1 VPSGS
6 GQIENLR
13 IAAGQLNAAL
23 SNRVR
28 DLGSI
33 DKGIILSGVMD
44 YDRCAVIMFTK
55 DNADRLRITLPQ
67 FSDKPVRTILLDDST
82 TDDTQRLFASR
93 FGQTNIEYHGRT
105 QQDAVLAQ
113 MEQRLGE
120 FITPL
125 GTPRWHL
132 GNCRNYAVWLALSR
146 NLERVIL
153 IDDDILLSDSAQ
165 VLATLNLLS
174 QFPLIGAKTIGM
186 PDDSVVGHV
195 LRGLGAVEHDFIS
208 GQYLGLALDR
218 ISFHFPDVYD
228 EDWIFL
234 LLHSLELPLARYGTV
249 TQLYYDPFGDMEA
262 ECLFQEPGEILVEGL
277 IDAIVMYRRPSL
289 LFEEVFW
296 RKIVFSRKSRITEIE
311 GLLRE
316 RPDGRELLHHH
327 GKLAIY
333 HEEVDPRTFAKWW
346 RGYFEANKIW
356 RQILASRCE

>member
-174 QFPLIGAKTIGM
+174 QFPVYLINILVFSQFK
-186 PDDSVVGHV
+186 PVKHSYSVNNYKPNPVCHNV
-195 LRGLGAVEHDFIS
+195 LQLFKA
-208 GQYLGLALDR
+208 
-218 ISFHFPDVYD
+218 
-228 EDWIFL
+228 FL
-234 LLHSLELPLARYGTV
+234 LLLKS
-249 TQLYYDPFGDMEA
+249 
-262 ECLFQEPGEILVEGL
+262 C
-277 IDAIVMYRRPSL
+277 RP
-289 LFEEVFW
+289 
-296 RKIVFSRKSRITEIE
+296 
-311 GLLRE
+311 
-316 RPDGRELLHHH
+316 
-327 GKLAIY
+327 
-333 HEEVDPRTFAKWW
+333 
-346 RGYFEANKIW
+346 
-356 RQILASRCE
+356 